1 MGRNNYKICAAI
13 VNNDPEAIR
22 LVAPSVDLFEVR
34 IDLIGS
40 GWRELVKHIE
50 KPWIACNRKVEE
62 GGSWRGSESARIEE
76 ILKAVELGVSIIDI
90 ELSTSGV
97 EAVVREIKGRADCL
111 LSCHDLESTPP
122 PEEMREIISNQM
134 AAGADICK
142 LITTARSFADNIA
155 TLRLIA
161 DFPEIKMVSF
171 AMGPLGHISRVLCP
185 LVGGYFT
192 YASIE
197 EGEESAPGQIT
208 VGELKNIYGMLQ
220 DGK

>member
-1 MGRNNYKICAAI
+1 LGRNNYKICAAI